1 MKKVFLLATTA
12 LAMTFASCGNKA
24 NPSANGTDT
33 PTDTVAVLSKT
44 TEQTAD
50 SLTTALSSQL
60 ASKDAKTMTATLAD
74 LQVKY
79 AELVKAGKLEEAK
92 GYAVKIQAFL
102 NQHAE
107 EIQNVASGNTTIAS
121 LVEGIKNLPTKAT
134 TTAEEAAAAVKGDVQ
149 NLASTAADKAVT
161 DVKAATVDKANE
173 AVGKANEAVGKAND
187 AVNNAKK
194 EAETKVNEKVNNAKK
209 KASNE
214 VNKAAN
220 KANDAVNKAADK
232 AIKGLGL

>member
-1 MKKVFLLATTA
+1 MKKVFLLAMTA

-33 PTDTVAVLSKT
+33 PTDTVAVLSKA

-60 ASKDAKTMTATLAD
+60 TSKDAKTMTATLAG

-107 EIQNVASGNTTIAS
+107 EIQNVAAGNTTIAS

-134 TTAEEAAAAVKGDVQ
+134 TTAEEAAAAVKSDVQ
-149 NLASTAADKAVT
+149 TLATTAADKAVT

-173 AVGKANEAVGKAND
+173 AVNKAND

-194 EAETKVNEKVNNAKK
+194 EAEAKANEKVNNAKK
-209 KASNE
+209 KANDA

>member
-1 MKKVFLLATTA
+1 MTA

-33 PTDTVAVLSKT
+33 PTDTVAVLSKA

-60 ASKDAKTMTATLAD
+60 TSKDAKTMTATLAG

-107 EIQNVASGNTTIAS
+107 EIQNVVAGNTTIAS

-134 TTAEEAAAAVKGDVQ
+134 TTAEEAAAAVKSDVQ
-149 NLASTAADKAVT
+149 TLATTAADKAVT

-173 AVGKANEAVGKAND
+173 AVNKAND

-194 EAETKVNEKVNNAKK
+194 EAEAKANEKVNNAKK
-209 KASNE
+209 KANDA